1 MRRQRKGRVL
11 LKDKPAGIIEETEPG
26 FRFTYD
32 PEFLSSG
39 QTVAVTLPLQPEPFE
54 SDRLFP
60 FFEGLLP
67 EGWYKAIVCRTLKI
81 DEEDSFGLLIRACGD
96 CVGAVSIKEIDS

>member
-1 MRRQRKGRVL
+1 MQKQRRARVL
-11 LKDKPAGIIEETEPG
+11 FKGEHAGTIEETESG
-26 FRFTYD
+26 FRFSYD
-32 PEFLSSG
+32 PEFLKSG
-39 QTVAVTLPLQPEPFE
+39 RSIAVSLPLQPEPFE

-67 EGWYKAIVCRTLKI
+67 EGWYKSIVCRTIKI

-96 CVGAVSIKEIDS
+96 CIGAVSVEEIR